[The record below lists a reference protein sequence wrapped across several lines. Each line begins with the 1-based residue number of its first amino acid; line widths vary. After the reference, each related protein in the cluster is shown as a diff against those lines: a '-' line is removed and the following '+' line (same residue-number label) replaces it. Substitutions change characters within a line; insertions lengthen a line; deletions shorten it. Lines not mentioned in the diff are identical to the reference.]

1 MRSLTVP
8 SYGLI
13 VPVFLPFFHTV
24 KEFLAKAKEDFL
36 RKWECPPQVRC
47 FQCSEALPGTT
58 NPGFGDYLSFTF
70 SAIPHILSLGLLNRI
85 GGEGPRYFTNVF

>member
-47 FQCSEALPGTT
+47 FQCSLRLEPQIQGLGT
-58 NPGFGDYLSFTF
+58 LSRLFF
-70 SAIPHILSLGLLNRI
+70 L
-85 GGEGPRYFTNVF
+85 